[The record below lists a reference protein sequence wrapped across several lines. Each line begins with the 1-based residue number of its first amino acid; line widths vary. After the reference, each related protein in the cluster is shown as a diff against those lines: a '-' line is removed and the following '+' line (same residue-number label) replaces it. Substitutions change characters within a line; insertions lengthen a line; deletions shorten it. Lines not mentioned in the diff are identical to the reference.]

1 MLNSKTR
8 IILTIVL
15 LIMVS
20 FYQVTAQTRIS
31 SPYSKFGL
39 GELEDYN
46 NPRYAAMGGMGIALN
61 NPYSVNVLNPASYAA
76 FDSLSF
82 VFEGGVIS
90 NFSTIK
96 NNTLSQKSNYTSLSY
111 ITFGFPITKWWRA
124 SFGLLPYSNVGFKV
138 SDKESIANVGN
149 VTYRYEGSGG
159 INQLYLGNAIKFNKN
174 LSIGFNASYL
184 FGALVKTNSIL
195 FPDSALMYNSKTV
208 NTVNIGN
215 FCFKLGLQYNKK
227 LTKDYTLFTG
237 AVLGTTTNATTN
249 EDFLTY
255 TYSLT
260 AAGNEVV
267 HDTNENVTNV
277 KGTVRFPMSYGFGIA
292 LERNEKWLLGVD
304 YSVQNWSD
312 YTYDGYQD
320 SLKNSMKISIGLEL
334 KPNPMAR
341 YFYQRV
347 AYRLGYK
354 YAKNYLQ
361 IDNNKLTE
369 YGVSFGIGL
378 PLRKTKST
386 INLAVEIG
394 KRGTTSITDPRL
406 LQENYVK
413 FTLGFSAHDVW
424 FFKRKFD

>member
-46 NPRYAAMGGMGIALN
+46 NTRYAAMGGMGIALN

-292 LERNEKWLLGVD
+292 LERNEKWLLGVAFRHLRE
-304 YSVQNWSD
+304 V
-312 YTYDGYQD
+312 
-320 SLKNSMKISIGLEL
+320 
-334 KPNPMAR
+334 PNGR
-341 YFYQRV
+341 
-347 AYRLGYK
+347 
-354 YAKNYLQ
+354 
-361 IDNNKLTE
+361 
-369 YGVSFGIGL
+369 
-378 PLRKTKST
+378 
-386 INLAVEIG
+386 IN
-394 KRGTTSITDPRL
+394 
-406 LQENYVK
+406 
-413 FTLGFSAHDVW
+413 
-424 FFKRKFD
+424 